1 LTTIAKAVEV
11 NSPYLFESV
20 LVSFLPQRN
29 QKQYDADR
37 RQNNSDSKA
46 RGRDLA
52 PVMIIFFEMP
62 SEAYQERK
70 NANAEQNQPDRS
82 LVIVGDFHWQRQSNI
97 AGSPKFKCAL

>member
-1 LTTIAKAVEV
+1 L
-11 NSPYLFESV
+11 NSALA
-20 LVSFLPQRN
+20 SFLPQRN

-46 RGRDLA
+46 RGGDFGA
-52 PVMIIFFEMP
+52 EMIIFFESP

-82 LVIVGDFHWQRQSNI
+82 LVIVGDFHWLRPIKYSRQPKIQVRSL
-97 AGSPKFKCAL
+97 AGGR

>member
-1 LTTIAKAVEV
+1 M
-11 NSPYLFESV
+11 
-20 LVSFLPQRN
+20 SFLPQRN

-37 RQNNSDSKA
+37 RQNNGDGKA
-46 RGRDLA
+46 GARDLG

-62 SEAYQERK
+62 GEAYQKRK

-97 AGSPKFKCAL
+97 AGNPKFKCAL